1 MGFGGWEE
9 RMERGMI
16 FAVGE
21 VSEFRQKSDGTRTD
35 DTYET
40 VTYRVRSVLIVDE
53 WMWTEYKCG
62 NIENGYHLRVQN
74 AMRSWYLAPRG
85 RPRRSS
91 R

>member
-1 MGFGGWEE
+1 
-9 RMERGMI
+9 MI

-21 VSEFRQKSDGTRTD
+21 VSGFRQKSDGTRTD
-35 DTYET
+35 DTYKT
-40 VTYRVRSVLIVDE
+40 VTYGVRSVLIVDE
-53 WMWTEYKCG
+53 WMWKWTGYECG
-62 NIENGYHLRVQN
+62 NIESGHRLRVQN